1 MGASSPKLYR
11 QIELLKEFRRYES
24 EIYQYFYEGKSK
36 EDLFFYLVPK
46 KYINQFCENFHYSKN
61 ISDLDNYILY
71 NKNLEQEAEN
81 KAILNIIIGD
91 LNQENNDI
99 INNNINLHRII
110 NEDIIEKRDNN
121 IFFKINEESSYI
133 PLNQKIWNELSNYC
147 GSDLTLEKKGFAN
160 NGEIFLEIEYKRVDC
175 FFTLLKT
182 NDLIYHYCFVL
193 DDIKEY
199 DNFIKYLKGDKST
212 NSVRYLLSVLNINF
226 CAENKFEKF
235 RKKIVDVD
243 KLIDNYDMTIYF
255 IDSFKFKDSSVEN
268 IKLIK
273 NNKNNLY
280 LSYIKKE
287 EEINKQIKDYKN
299 RHSLIS
305 NQ

>member
-24 EIYQYFYEGKSK
+24 EIYQYFYELKSK

-46 KYINQFCENFHYSKN
+46 KYINQFCVNFHYSKN

-91 LNQENNDI
+91 LNRENNDI

-133 PLNQKIWNELSNYC
+133 PLNQK
-147 GSDLTLEKKGFAN
+147 
-160 NGEIFLEIEYKRVDC
+160 KR
-175 FFTLLKT
+175 F
-182 NDLIYHYCFVL
+182 
-193 DDIKEY
+193 
-199 DNFIKYLKGDKST
+199 
-212 NSVRYLLSVLNINF
+212 
-226 CAENKFEKF
+226 
-235 RKKIVDVD
+235 
-243 KLIDNYDMTIYF
+243 
-255 IDSFKFKDSSVEN
+255 
-268 IKLIK
+268 
-273 NNKNNLY
+273 
-280 LSYIKKE
+280 
-287 EEINKQIKDYKN
+287 
-299 RHSLIS
+299 
-305 NQ
+305 